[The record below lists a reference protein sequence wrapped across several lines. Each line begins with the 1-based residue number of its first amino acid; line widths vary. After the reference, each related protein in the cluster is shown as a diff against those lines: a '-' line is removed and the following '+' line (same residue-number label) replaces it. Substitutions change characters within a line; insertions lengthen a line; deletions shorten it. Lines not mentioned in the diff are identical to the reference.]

1 MQPYTTD
8 VAARR
13 AGVKS
18 VAERAGVSVGT
29 VSNVLNRPETVAE
42 ETRARVE
49 AAMAELNFV
58 RNASA
63 RQLRAGQSTVVGA
76 IVLDLRNPFYTA
88 LARGIEDRLLADG
101 LMLMVASSDE
111 DPERER
117 RWLRL
122 FAEQGVRGL
131 LVTPSKETTE
141 HLERVAGLGIAAV
154 LLDSHS
160 PRFTSVG
167 ADSVSGARQA
177 VRHLIELG
185 HRRIAHL
192 SGPAQLEQARERLQG
207 AREAVAE
214 AGLDPDRVLVV
225 RHLPTMSADDG
236 QRGFIEVMATE
247 QDAPT
252 AFFCINDIVALGVMR
267 ELRLRR
273 MEIPRD
279 MAVVG
284 YDDVTF
290 AAELM
295 TPLTSVRQPM
305 HQIGWTAADL
315 LLTGAGNDRHEVFRP
330 ELVIRESS
338 RGAS

>member
-1 MQPYTTD
+1 M
-8 VAARR
+8 AARR
-13 AGVKS
+13 AGVKT

-29 VSNVLNRPETVAE
+29 VSNVLNRPESVAE
-42 ETRARVE
+42 ETRLRVE

-88 LARGIEDRLLADG
+88 LARGIEDRLLSDG
-101 LMLMVASSDE
+101 LMLMMASSDE
-111 DPERER
+111 NPDRER

-122 FAEQGVRGL
+122 FAEQGIRGL
-131 LVTPSKETTE
+131 LVTPSKDTAE
-141 HLERVAGLGIAAV
+141 HLEAVSGLGIPAV

-160 PRFTSVG
+160 SSFASVG

-177 VRHLIELG
+177 VRHLLEEG

-192 SGPAQLEQARERLQG
+192 SGPEQLEQSRERLQG
-207 AREAVAE
+207 AREAVVE
-214 AGLDPDRVLVV
+214 AGLDPEAVLIV

-236 QRGFIEVMATE
+236 QRGFIEVMASE
-247 QDAPT
+247 KDAPT

-290 AAELM
+290 ASELM

-305 HQIGWTAADL
+305 HQIGWTAADIL
-315 LLTGAGNDRHEVFRP
+315 LSGAAPDRHELFRP
-330 ELVIRESS
+330 ELIVRESS
-338 RGAS
+338 RA